1 MCALRLSV
9 KALRASKFER
19 STQPVKYRIES
30 HIACEIAATIESQS
44 LADVRHRS
52 YRNTDRNQ
60 NRSPNRFSMC
70 ATVAIGTQI
79 ESRIE
84 QPIASRCAPPW
95 PSEPNRFP
103 MCATVAIGTQIETRI
118 DHPIAARRAPPW
130 PWEPSS
136 KPESSGKSHANS
148 NRKSTPKS
156 IQNRCKINPGSVKMI
171 PRSGPGAPRRPRR
184 VPGGSSRASWDAL
197 GGPCGAPGGSLGAS

>member
-9 KALRASKFER
+9 KALRASRFER

-70 ATVAIGTQI
+70 ATVVIGTQI

-95 PSEPNRFP
+95 RSEPRSKP
-103 MCATVAIGTQIETRI
+103 ES
-118 DHPIAARRAPPW
+118 IAARRAPPW

-136 KPESSGKSHANS
+136 KPESSSKSHANS
-148 NRKSTPKS
+148 KRKLTAKS
-156 IQNRCKINPGSVKMI
+156 IPNYKRIAGNSH
-171 PRSGPGAPRRPRR
+171 
-184 VPGGSSRASWDAL
+184 
-197 GGPCGAPGGSLGAS
+197 